1 MAGKG
6 WRVRR
11 ALLMAFWLSALGS
24 WQMAGAVPAVDALP
38 GGGESSTASIEITGN
53 NMSITGEGLNHVIA
67 WDSFSIGKDASVTF
81 GTGKNFLNFVRGGE
95 ASEIYGTMSGGN
107 MVYLVNPHGVI
118 IGNSARINVGSL
130 IVSTKELDFSADF
143 GAMVEQLGFLE
154 GGEVVNRGT
163 PLSAMKVSIANGVV
177 TFENPGTG
185 KAASSSLKSGAGEIS
200 LVGSLAKIRDDL
212 NQDKVN
218 GKYVLCQD
226 VGETVTSMPG
236 TFKGELYGGE
246 HSVKLEIENGRGLF
260 AEINKGKVQDL
271 VLTGQVACEGGS
283 GSVNVGA
290 LAGKAIGSNIVNVSN
305 HASVT
310 AAHSDRVGGI
320 LGLAENCSLE
330 MVSNGADVMG
340 RKIVGGIAGN
350 MTGGTLKNAVN
361 DGAVICAGTDSG
373 INGYLGGLVGYVFKD
388 AKIGEAGAGVVNNG
402 RIEAAGYN
410 YAGGIAGYMRPGYG
424 NETNK
429 KPSLMNAVN
438 TGNIS
443 QAHCQ
448 AGGIAGYANNAA
460 IGDKAAAGR
469 DIINRGK
476 VSADNRGNDLCKE
489 IGGLV
494 GSMVGGK
501 LANAV
506 NLGKVTVPEENQQSE
521 SIGPLTGSASNVD
534 MTNVLDESGI
544 APEEPETVPQ
554 EPAPTPGSDIP
565 APGNDTPATGND
577 DPAPGI
583 SFPSEPS
590 PQNGN
595 PAPKPADTPA
605 KPEPAAEPEA
615 NSEEGNALAGVQA
628 AEKELSGEEKN
639 SQTEDREEPLSKEG
653 EKTVLDL
660 SHATRTV
667 HVSEEEMSRMI
678 NQENFS

>member
-1 MAGKG
+1 
-6 WRVRR
+6 
-11 ALLMAFWLSALGS
+11 MAFWLSTLGS
-24 WQMAGAVPAVDALP
+24 WQMAGAVPAVNALP
-38 GGGESSTASIEITGN
+38 GGWKSSTASIESTGN

-81 GTGKNFLNFVRGGE
+81 GAGKNFLNFVRGGE

-130 IVSTKELDFSADF
+130 IVSTKELDFPADF

-163 PLSAMKVSIANGVV
+163 PLSAMKVSIADGVV

-185 KAASSSLKSGAGEIS
+185 KAASSSLKSGAGEIN

-218 GKYVLCQD
+218 KYVLCQD

-260 AEINKGKVQDL
+260 AEINKGKVRDL

-290 LAGKAIGSNIVNVSN
+290 LAGRAIGSNIVNVSN

-310 AAHSDRVGGI
+310 AAYSDRVGGI
-320 LGLAENCSLE
+320 VGLAENC
-330 MVSNGADVMG
+330 MIDTVSNDAAITG
-340 RKIVGGIAGN
+340 RTIVGGIAGN
-350 MTGGTLKNAVN
+350 MTRGILKNAVN
-361 DGAVICAGTDSG
+361 DGAVICAGTSSG
-373 INGYLGGLVGYVFKD
+373 ANGYLGGLVGFVVD
-388 AKIGEAGAGVVNNG
+388 NARIGAAGAGVVNNG
-402 RIEAAGYN
+402 RIEAAGYD
-410 YAGGIAGYMRPGYG
+410 YVGGIAGYLLQQTDGY
-424 NETNK
+424 NSPCIK
-429 KPSLMNAVN
+429 NAVN
-438 TGNIS
+438 TGNICH
-443 QAHCQ
+443 AHSK

-460 IGDKAAAGR
+460 IGDKAAAGW

-476 VSADNRGNDLCKE
+476 VSADKRGNALCEE

-494 GSMVGGK
+494 GKMVGGK

-583 SFPSEPS
+583 SIPSEPS
-590 PQNGN
+590 PPNGN

-639 SQTEDREEPLSKEG
+639 SQTEDREETLSKEG

-678 NQENFS
+678 NQENFSVKRF

>member
-1 MAGKG
+1 
-6 WRVRR
+6 
-11 ALLMAFWLSALGS
+11 MAFWLSALGS

-38 GGGESSTASIEITGN
+38 GGGESITASIEITDN

-81 GTGKNFLNFVRGGE
+81 GAGKNFLNFVRGGE

-143 GAMVEQLGFLE
+143 GTMVEQLGFLE

-163 PLSAMKVSIANGVV
+163 PLSAMKVSIADGVV

-200 LVGSLAKIRDDL
+200 LVGSLAKIQDDL

-283 GSVNVGA
+283 ESLNVGA
-290 LAGKAIGSNIVNVSN
+290 LVGRAIGSNIVNVSN

-310 AAHSDRVGGI
+310 AAYSDRVGGI
-320 LGLAENCSLE
+320 VGWADNCIIDT
-330 MVSNGADVMG
+330 VSNDAAITG
-340 RKIVGGIAGN
+340 RTIVGGIAGN
-350 MTGGTLKNAVN
+350 MTRGILKNAVN
-361 DGAVICAGTDSG
+361 DGAVICAGTGSG
-373 INGYLGGLVGYVFKD
+373 ANGFLGGLVGFVVD
-388 AKIGEAGAGVVNNG
+388 NARIGAAGAGVVNNG
-402 RIEAAGYN
+402 RIEAAGYD
-410 YAGGIAGYMRPGYG
+410 YVGGIAGYLLQQTDGY
-424 NETNK
+424 NSPCIK
-429 KPSLMNAVN
+429 NAVN

-443 QAHCQ
+443 HAHSK

-460 IGDKAAAGR
+460 IGDKAAAGW

-494 GSMVGGK
+494 GKMVGGK

-521 SIGPLTGSASNVD
+521 SIGPLTGSASKVD

-583 SFPSEPS
+583 SIPSEPS
-590 PQNGN
+590 PPNGI
-595 PAPKPADTPA
+595 PVPKPADTPA

-615 NSEEGNALAGVQA
+615 NSEEGNPLAGVQA